1 MFDKRVI
8 FLPVDERFCTR
19 DYFLLLAR
27 AANIDVVTPPK
38 VYLGAKK
45 TPPDLRRLS
54 KWLEETVLP
63 GDYLV
68 ISVDMLVHGGLI
80 PSRISLDTLD
90 TLIERLGLL
99 EELKKSDVKI
109 YATTTI
115 TRTPFYNSSEE
126 EPDYWQYFGLD
137 MYDLSRLLARSFRGE
152 MVHRSMIEKI
162 GKIPSHFVTDYL
174 VRRIR
179 NRKLV
184 SSVIEL
190 VDKGVIDFL
199 NLVLD
204 DNSKESISLAESEI
218 HRAMVDSLKIGS
230 RVSIHAGADEA
241 TLSLLARVLS
251 ESVGEIPT
259 FEVHYASPEH
269 KDFIPPYEGSPL
281 YQGIQN
287 HIEAAG
293 GKVVDSAGE
302 ILLLANNPE
311 VGLDSAQQ
319 LSAPTDLSA
328 YDRFFREIEAAD
340 SIIKGIADVKYTNGA
355 DNYLV
360 EELLKRSELNW
371 LETNYSAWNTA
382 GNTLGTVCAHS
393 IVQLLGSKGLLKVD
407 QSRIKEL
414 QAIFFLEHWAFQS
427 NIRKRLLVEAE
438 KRGSKPWTVIPVES
452 WAEGFVRSELTPYI
466 PPVRD
471 ALEMEF
477 EIERLFFPWHRSFEL
492 GLSIVQKDEPRGD

>member
-1 MFDKRVI
+1 MFANRIV

-27 AANIDVVTPPK
+27 AANIDVVTPPR

-328 YDRFFREIEAAD
+328 YDRFFREIEATD

-438 KRGSKPWTVIPVES
+438 KRGSKLWTVIPVES

-492 GLSIVQKDEPRGD
+492 GLSILQKDEPRGD

>member
-1 MFDKRVI
+1 MFANRIV

-54 KWLEETVLP
+54 KWLKETALP

-99 EELKKSDVKI
+99 EELKKLDVKI

-311 VGLDSAQQ
+311 AGLDSAQQ
-319 LSAPTDLSA
+319 LSAPTDLSS
-328 YDRFFREIEAAD
+328 YERFFREIEAAD

-407 QSRIKEL
+407 QSRIKKL

-466 PPVRD
+466 PPVQD

>member
-259 FEVHYASPEH
+259 FEVHYASP
-269 KDFIPPYEGSPL
+269 
-281 YQGIQN
+281 
-287 HIEAAG
+287 
-293 GKVVDSAGE
+293 
-302 ILLLANNPE
+302 
-311 VGLDSAQQ
+311 
-319 LSAPTDLSA
+319 
-328 YDRFFREIEAAD
+328 
-340 SIIKGIADVKYTNGA
+340 
-355 DNYLV
+355 
-360 EELLKRSELNW
+360 
-371 LETNYSAWNTA
+371 
-382 GNTLGTVCAHS
+382 
-393 IVQLLGSKGLLKVD
+393 
-407 QSRIKEL
+407 
-414 QAIFFLEHWAFQS
+414 
-427 NIRKRLLVEAE
+427 
-438 KRGSKPWTVIPVES
+438 
-452 WAEGFVRSELTPYI
+452 
-466 PPVRD
+466 
-471 ALEMEF
+471 
-477 EIERLFFPWHRSFEL
+477 
-492 GLSIVQKDEPRGD
+492 

>member
-1 MFDKRVI
+1 MFANRIV

-27 AANIDVVTPPK
+27 AANINVVTPPK
-38 VYLGAKK
+38 SYLGAKK
-45 TPPDLRRLS
+45 TPPDIRRLL

-80 PSRISLDTLD
+80 PSRLSLDTLD
-90 TLIERLGLL
+90 TLFERLGLL
-99 EELKKSDVKI
+99 EELKKLDVKI
-109 YATTTI
+109 YATTTV
-115 TRTPFYNSSEE
+115 TRTPFYNSAEE

-137 MYDLSRLLARSFRGE
+137 VYDLSRLLAMSFRGE
-152 MVHRSMIEKI
+152 RVYRSVIEKLK
-162 GKIPSHFVTDYL
+162 KIPTHFVTDYL
-174 VRRIR
+174 MRRIR

-190 VDKGVIDFL
+190 VDRGIIDFL

-218 HRAMVDSLKIGS
+218 HRAKVDSLGINSK
-230 RVSIHAGADEA
+230 VSIHAGADEA
-241 TLSLLARVLS
+241 TLSLLARVLC
-251 ESVGEIPT
+251 ESLGEIPA
-259 FEVHYASPEH
+259 FEVRYSSPDYKE
-269 KDFIPPYEGSPL
+269 FIPPYEGSPL
-281 YQGIQN
+281 CEGICN

-293 GKVVDSAGE
+293 GRVFERGGE

-319 LSAPTDLSA
+319 LSAFEDSSS
-328 YDRFFREIEAAD
+328 YDRFFQEIEKAD
-340 SIIKGIADVKYTNGA
+340 GKIIGIADVKYTNGA

-360 EELLKRSELNW
+360 EELLKRRKLNW

-393 IVQLLGSKGLLKVD
+393 IVQLLGRKGLLNLD
-407 QSRIKEL
+407 QSLLKRL

-427 NIRKRLLVEAE
+427 NIRKELLIEAE
-438 KRGSKPWTVIPVES
+438 KRGAKPWTVIPVEP
-452 WAEGFVRSELTPYI
+452 WAEEFVRRELDSYI
-466 PPVRD
+466 PPVRK
-471 ALEMEF
+471 ALGIEF
-477 EIERLFFPWHRSFEL
+477 EIDRLFFPWHRSFEL
-492 GLSIVQKDEPRGD
+492 GLSVVPRAENYP